1 MTEYSLPKLGNIRRY
16 SPIFKT
22 VRVAKKIWRRINT
35 IASIWG
41 ETMLRYLSLDITCY
55 SKFTAFLWLCSQK
68 TVHFSEQVI
77 SAVIYYLGY
86 IITATPFSLHH
97 LLSGTGWCVIRV
109 IWRVSFEFLF
119 HLLLV
124 GFTIL
129 RNNKLTGFK
138 LRNVYC
144 YHLSPFFDPQ
154 HWTLYVTK
162 AKNVS
167 LKKNNYIHVHCT
179 NPVKEFIALY

>member
-77 SAVIYYLGY
+77 SADKYLSIFSPQTEAIVYILSWVYYY
-86 IITATPFSLHH
+86 SHPFQFTSPAVWYWLVCHQGDLKGFLWIPVSPSSGRLHH
-97 LLSGTGWCVIRV
+97 S
-109 IWRVSFEFLF
+109 E
-119 HLLLV
+119 
-124 GFTIL
+124 
-129 RNNKLTGFK
+129 
-138 LRNVYC
+138 
-144 YHLSPFFDPQ
+144 
-154 HWTLYVTK
+154 
-162 AKNVS
+162 
-167 LKKNNYIHVHCT
+167 
-179 NPVKEFIALY
+179 E